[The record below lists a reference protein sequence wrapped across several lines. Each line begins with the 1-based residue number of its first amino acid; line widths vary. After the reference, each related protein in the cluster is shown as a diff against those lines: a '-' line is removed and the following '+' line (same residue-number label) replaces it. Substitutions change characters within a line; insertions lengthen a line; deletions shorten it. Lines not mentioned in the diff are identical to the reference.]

1 MTKIAI
7 IGAGSA
13 VFAQQ
18 MITDVL
24 SIDGLEAGEFGLID
38 IDPLRLA
45 QAHELAELT
54 VARSGKPFTV
64 TSSTDRLTTLPGTD
78 FVINTI
84 EVSGLG
90 NVRHDYDIPMKY
102 GVDQCIGDTTGPGG
116 VMKFLRTAPAWLD
129 ILRDIERLASGA
141 VVMNYTNPMSALVL
155 LSARGSNLKVYGL
168 CHSIQ
173 NTLAELAGYLDLPMS
188 ELTYRCAGVNHLSWF
203 TELSWKGKD
212 LMLKLRA
219 AMLKP
224 AIYEQDIIRFEMLRH
239 FGAFPTESSGHFSEY
254 VPYFRKRPDLL
265 AQFTRPA
272 YKGESGFYAHNWPQ
286 WRQEHAAR
294 VADLIAREKAGEA
307 AIDMTR
313 SPEFASNIIE
323 GMVLNRPQQITCNL
337 PNMADGAVLNGT
349 VLNGTVLIDN
359 LPPDGVVEVG
369 CTVDGGGIHPQ
380 PYGRLPEALAA
391 LDRSHMAVHSLLAD
405 SVLYRDRELAVQALM
420 LDPLT
425 AAVCSLDEI
434 RAMFAEL
441 VEAEHADLPE
451 YLRETVN
458 A

>member
-1 MTKIAI
+1 MTRIAI

-13 VFAQQ
+13 VSAPQ
-18 MITDVL
+18 MITDAL
-24 SIDGLEAGEFGLID
+24 AIDGLDGGVFALID
-38 IDPLRLA
+38 IDPVRLA
-45 QAHELAELT
+45 QAHELAEFT

-64 TSSTDRLTTLPGTD
+64 TSSTDRLEALPGTD

-84 EVSGLG
+84 GVSGLG
-90 NVRHDYDIPMKY
+90 NVWHDDDIPMKY

-129 ILRDIERLASGA
+129 ILRDIERLAPSA
-141 VVMNYTNPMSALVL
+141 TVMNYTNPMSALVL
-155 LSARGSNLKVYGL
+155 VSARASNLKVYGL
-168 CHSIQ
+168 CHSVQ
-173 NTLAELAGYLDLPMS
+173 NTLAELAGYLDLPAA

-203 TELSWKGKD
+203 TGLGWRGQD
-212 LMLKLRA
+212 LMPNLRA

-224 AIYEQDIIRFEMLRH
+224 EIYEQDLIRFEMLKH

-254 VPYFRKRPDLL
+254 VPYFRKRPDLV
-265 AQFTRPA
+265 AQFSRSE
-272 YKGESGFYAHNWPQ
+272 YKGEGGFYARNWPH
-286 WRQEHAAR
+286 WRSGHQVQ
-294 VADLIAREKAGEA
+294 VADLIARGKAGEA
-307 AIDMTR
+307 AIDVTR

-323 GMVLNRPQQITCNL
+323 GVLLNRPQQTTCNL
-337 PNMADGAVLNGT
+337 PNTG
-349 VLNGTVLIDN
+349 LIDN
-359 LPPDGVVEVG
+359 LPQDGVVEVG
-369 CTVDGGGIHPQ
+369 GTVDAQGMYPQ

-405 SVLYRDRELAVQALM
+405 SVIHRNRELAVQARM

-434 RAMFAEL
+434 RTMFAEL
-441 VEAEHADLPE
+441 VEAEQGDLPV
-451 YLRETVN
+451 YLRERVS